1 MDEPEIEP
9 VWWLP
14 TFGFGLFVSLLLWMF
29 ASPSDIFVDPGVGR
43 HLRAA
48 EYILETGVIPHT
60 DPLSFTHGG
69 ETWFDFEWA
78 FETTLGEL
86 YRAGGLA
93 LVCAFCYGIF
103 GATLLCIFRT
113 LLQSKFSLTVVLLY
127 TGLAFLTIH
136 LHFAVRP
143 VLFTYLF
150 MAIVVEVWRRQPVP
164 RKQDW
169 LFLPIIFIAWANIHA
184 GWLAALLFLGLSLFS
199 RILDRI
205 AGYVDGDEA
214 PVIPWMGLTLVCALA
229 TCINP
234 WGWALHH
241 HVFLLAT
248 TYKSFA
254 LWDEYLPPSF
264 SPITMSAISILSI
277 VSAVFFARVCRN
289 APNWRWEALI
299 PVLFFVYEGL
309 LAKPPHPLLLATAAL
324 FVLFVVYR
332 TRPLA
337 DKPRWRWEMLIPVL
351 FFLYEGLQTQRHV
364 LLLVIVAAVPVARD
378 LNSLIQSKG
387 LPLIRKQL
395 DELEVRERS
404 TGIDGGLTYIGLLV
418 RERMMEFQARQRAAG
433 GDAMLAIIA
442 LVVFTFLFLRTPI
455 GHEIKVGKSVT
466 PHLVAF
472 LRDHPDRFQRPLT
485 TTWNAGPLLWNMRP
499 DFRVSMDDRGD
510 FYGDPTVFAFVDMVN
525 GVNASDEKAHIIV
538 ENQPLWHVVLDQ
550 GNYDSAI
557 LDPYLK
563 LNDLLHQQP
572 DWHEV
577 YRDKHAVVY
586 WREK

>member
-9 VWWLP
+9 MWWLP
-14 TFGFGLFVSLLLWMF
+14 TFGFFLFLALELWMF
-29 ASPSDIFVDPGVGR
+29 AGANSLFEDPGVGR
-43 HLRAA
+43 HLRTA
-48 EYILETGVIPHT
+48 EYILETGVIPHA
-60 DPLSFTHGG
+60 DPLSFTKGG
-69 ETWFDFEWA
+69 QPWFDFEWA
-78 FETTLGEL
+78 FETTIGEL

-93 LVCAFCYGIF
+93 LVCAFCFGIF
-103 GATLLCIFRT
+103 GTTLLGIYRT
-113 LLQSKFSLTVVLLY
+113 LLQAGFSLGVVLLS
-127 TGLAFLTIH
+127 TSLAFLTLH

-150 MAIVVEVWRRQPVP
+150 MAVVVEVWRRQPVP

-184 GWLAALLFLGLSLFS
+184 GWLAALVFLGLSIFS
-199 RILDRI
+199 RLLDRI

-229 TCINP
+229 TCLNP

-241 HVFLLAT
+241 HIVLLAT

-264 SPITMSAISILSI
+264 SPITMSAIAILCI
-277 VSAVFFARVCRN
+277 VGVVFLARVCRN
-289 APNWRWEALI
+289 APNWRWEAAI
-299 PVLFFVYEGL
+299 PLLFFVYEGL
-309 LAKPPHPLLLATAAL
+309 LATPRHPLLLATGAL
-324 FVLFVVYR
+324 FVLFVIYR

-364 LLLVIVAAVPVARD
+364 ILLMIVAAVPVARD
-378 LNSLIQSKG
+378 LNVLLRIPG
-387 LPLIRKQL
+387 LPFIQ
-395 DELEVRERS
+395 ER
-404 TGIDGGLTYIGLLV
+404 IG
-418 RERMMEFQARQRAAG
+418 EFQARQRAAG
-433 GDAMLAIIA
+433 GDAWLAFIAML
-442 LVVFTFLFLRTPI
+442 VFAWLFIRAPI
-455 GHEIKVGKSVT
+455 SHEIQVGKSVT
-466 PHLVAF
+466 PHLISF
-472 LRDHPDRFQRPLT
+472 LRDHPDRFHRPLT

-525 GVNASDEKAHIIV
+525 GAPASKTKPGWQETF
-538 ENQPLWHVVLDQ
+538 DQ
-550 GNYDSAI
+550 GDYDSAI

-563 LNDLLHQQP
+563 LNDLLRIQP
-572 DWHEV
+572 GWHEV
-577 YRDKHAVVY
+577 YRDEHVVFY
-586 WREK
+586 WKEK